1 MSKQQAGGATEARIQ
16 AERQLLLLLLLKK
29 SISSYFS
36 SGMKSLG
43 RINFYSPCILGMQ
56 LNCPEKGEVWV
67 QKMHL

>member
-1 MSKQQAGGATEARIQ
+1 MSKQLAGGATEARIQ
-16 AERQLLLLLLLKK
+16 TERQSLLLLFKK

-43 RINFYSPCILGMQ
+43 RINFYSPYVLDMQ
-56 LNCPEKGEVWV
+56 LNCPENEEIWV